1 MAALA
6 ASTAACSSEVNR
18 FSDNSTFS
26 NPFSNSSRNQ
36 PAPQPQYAQA
46 PSQRIESQPLP
57 PQGGYQQ
64 GGYQQ
69 GGYQQP
75 PQQYQQP
82 PQQYQQPQYQ
92 QQGYQQQS
100 HNQALPPPPQNRS
113 YASAPQ
119 TRPAAPNPR
128 VASPAHATSSSHRDV
143 TGSVSRPAPASG
155 NGWSWEGGTAITV
168 ERGDTLMS
176 LGRRYGVP
184 AVAIERANGL
194 TAHAPLKPGQRLVI
208 PKNTGSATQQA
219 AAAPQPAAD
228 PVTTGSTRG
237 HAGQFVH
244 TINPGET
251 LMALSRKYHKS
262 LGEIARAN
270 NLPINHRVRIGERI
284 VIPGLRA
291 NSTQVAAA
299 APRPAVAPQ
308 PAQPAYQPQRMVSAE
323 PPAQARVVTPA
334 ASNPEPAKAADADE
348 PTGATGFRWPV
359 RGRVIAGFGPKPTGQ
374 QNDGINLAVPE
385 GTPVKAAD
393 DGTVAY
399 AGNELKGY
407 GNLVLI
413 RHANGYVTA
422 YAHAS
427 ELLVKRGDTVKRGQT
442 IAKSGQTGNVTSPQ
456 LHFEVRKGA
465 TPVDPMQHLAGAS

>member
-1 MAALA
+1 MRLHAEPVRSSSWTRLAVLAALA

-26 NPFSNSSRNQ
+26 NPFSNSSRSSQ
-36 PAPQPQYAQA
+36 PAPQPNYAQA
-46 PSQRIESQPLP
+46 PSSRVESQPLP

-64 GGYQQ
+64 GGYPQS
-69 GGYQQP
+69 GYQQP
-75 PQQYQQP
+75 QP
-82 PQQYQQPQYQ
+82 HYQ

-100 HNQALPPPPQNRS
+100 YNQPLPPPPQNRNYAGAPQTQPAS
-113 YASAPQ
+113 TSPRMASAP
-119 TRPAAPNPR
+119 RPTN
-128 VASPAHATSSSHRDV
+128 ASYGDV
-143 TGSVSRPAPASG
+143 TGSVPSAAK
-155 NGWSWEGGTAITV
+155 GWSWEGGTAITV
-168 ERGDTLMS
+168 ARGDTVMS
-176 LGRRYGVP
+176 LSRRYGVP
-184 AVAIERANGL
+184 AVAIEQANGL
-194 TAHAPLKPGQRLVI
+194 TPHAPLKPGQRLVI
-208 PKNTGSATQQA
+208 PKYSGNAATTA

-228 PVTTGSTRG
+228 PVTTGGTRG
-237 HAGQFVH
+237 NAGQFVH
-244 TINPGET
+244 VINPGET
-251 LMALSRKYHKS
+251 LMALSRKYNKTLS
-262 LGEIARAN
+262 EIARAN
-270 NLPINHRVRIGERI
+270 NLPINHRVAIGERI
-284 VIPGLRA
+284 IIPGVRA
-291 NSTQVAAA
+291 NATQMAS
-299 APRPAVAPQ
+299 APRPAVAPPPVQ
-308 PAQPAYQPQRMVSAE
+308 PAQPQRMVSAE

-334 ASNPEPAKAADADE
+334 ASNPEPAKVADDE

-359 RGRVIAGFGPKPTGQ
+359 RGRIIAGFGPKPTGQ

-427 ELLVKRGDTVKRGQT
+427 ELLVKRGDTVKRGQV